1 MMVAMGFVTTLILTR
16 IIIKMGKVN
25 ATKKTDLKT
34 DIDDLFKKAKKDI
47 AKKSEPVKKQDK
59 TEVKKK
65 VKK

>member
-1 MMVAMGFVTTLILTR
+1 MMAAMGFVTTLILTR

-25 ATKKTDLKT
+25 ATKKTDFKT
-34 DIDDLFKKAKKDI
+34 DIDDLFKKAKKEI
-47 AKKSEPVKKQDK
+47 TKKSEPVKKQDK

>member
-1 MMVAMGFVTTLILTR
+1 MGFVTTLILTR